1 MKGKIVL
8 FMVTFCAIIALASG
22 CGKKETVKKEKKPV
36 EQPAVVEQEKEEE
49 PVDPHAGKVQS
60 KLTGLWIKKSVAK
73 KRPIAFMMGNTS
85 EAAPQSGIGK
95 ASVVYEIPVEGG
107 ITRLMGLIENYK
119 RVKKIGSARSCRY
132 YFVHYAMEYD
142 ALYCHFGQSKYAK
155 SLLADAR
162 VNNINGL
169 ENLAGQA
176 YYRSNER
183 KAPHNAYA
191 VGARLYKFA
200 KNKGYRLNYKKS
212 QDSHFVFAKE
222 EEPNR
227 LKDGVSAKMVKPGY
241 RIDNPV
247 FTYSNKKGL
256 YYRSQYGK
264 PHKDQEMK
272 KQLSCKNIIIQYV
285 SMGLFD
291 DKKSLTMKTVGS
303 GDGMFITNGKAVPI
317 TWSKKDTFAVTHYYG
332 IGGKEVALNPGKT
345 WVLIVD
351 RSKRNLVSIK

>member
-1 MKGKIVL
+1 MKGKVVL
-8 FMVTFCAIIALASG
+8 FSIAVCTVFALLCG
-22 CGKKETVKKEKKPV
+22 CGKKEVTKQETTEKKQPV
-36 EQPAVVEQEKEEE
+36 VVEEQQQEEVK
-49 PVDPHAGKVQS
+49 DSHAGKVKS

-73 KRPIAFMMGNTS
+73 KRPIAFMMGNTN

-107 ITRLMGLIENYK
+107 ITRLMALIENYK

-155 SLLADAR
+155 SLLAQRA

-169 ENLAGQA
+169 ENLAGKA

-191 VGARLYKFA
+191 VGKRLYEYA
-200 KNKGYRLNYKKS
+200 KSCGYRLNYRDGQKR
-212 QDSHFVFAKE
+212 HFRFADKQH
-222 EEPNR
+222 PNR
-227 LKDGVSAKMVKPGY
+227 LKNGVSAKTVKPGY
-241 RIDNPV
+241 PIDNPT
-247 FTYSNKKGL
+247 FTYSKKKGL
-256 YYRSQYGK
+256 YYRSQYHK
-264 PHKDQEMK
+264 PHVDQEIG

-291 DKKSLTMKTVGS
+291 DKKSLTLKTVGS
-303 GDGMFITNGKAVPI
+303 GDGMFITNGKAIPI
-317 TWSKKDTFAVTHYYG
+317 TWSKQDTFAVTHYYG
-332 IGGKEVALNPGKT
+332 VGGKEVKLNPGKT

-351 RSKRNLVSIK
+351 RSKRNLVSIQ